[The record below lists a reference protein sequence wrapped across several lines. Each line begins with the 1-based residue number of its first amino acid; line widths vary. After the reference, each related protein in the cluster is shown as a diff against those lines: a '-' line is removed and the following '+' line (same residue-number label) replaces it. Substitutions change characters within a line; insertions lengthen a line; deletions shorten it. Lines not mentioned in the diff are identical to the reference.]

1 MDFPKG
7 GLIGKAHSLLRR
19 VQVMGIPGHAASAGY
34 FIVLSVFPALV
45 LLLSILRYTPLDA
58 ADLLSLLRGF
68 LPEALL
74 PAAEKLIIST

>member
-34 FIVLSVFPALV
+34 FIVLSVFPWLV
-45 LLLSILRYTPLDA
+45 LI
-58 ADLLSLLRGF
+58 LSLLRYTALEPSGIHLHCLQPVF
-68 LPEALL
+68 LPA
-74 PAAEKLIIST
+74 